1 MPSLQKLV
9 AVFLYLLDQHSN
21 ITVREPAAAG
31 KNYRIK
37 PKFSGHIVLINM
49 QMRRFMSLVAEKI
62 EPKPAPSQNSWH

>member
-9 AVFLYLLDQHSN
+9 VVFLYLLGQHSN

-37 PKFSGHIVLINM
+37 PEFSGHIVLINM
-49 QMRRFMSLVAEKI
+49 QMWRLVSLVAEKVK
-62 EPKPAPSQNSWH
+62 PKSAPSQNSWH